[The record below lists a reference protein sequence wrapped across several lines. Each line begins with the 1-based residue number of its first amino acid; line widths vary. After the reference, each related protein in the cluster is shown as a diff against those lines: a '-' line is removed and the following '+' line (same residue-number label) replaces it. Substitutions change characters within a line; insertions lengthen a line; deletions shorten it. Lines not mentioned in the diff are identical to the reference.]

1 MDDQQLIR
9 YSRQILVPQ
18 VDLEGQVRLASA
30 HVLIVGA
37 GGLGSPCAIYL
48 AAAGLGRITLCD
60 FDSVDLSNLQ
70 RQILH
75 NESRLGMNK
84 AASGAL
90 TLTQVNPSCV
100 VDAMVER
107 ADSDSLGE
115 KISQVQ
121 VVVDCSDNFETRHLL
136 NRLCVEFRI
145 PLVSGAAIQTTG
157 QLTVFDSRAKSSPC
171 YACFLP
177 EHTERAELD
186 CASSGILGPVT
197 GTIGAMQATE
207 VIKLLVSGTSHLV
220 GRVLLYDAWLCE
232 WQSVDIVKK
241 PGCLVCGA

>member
-136 NRLCVEFRI
+136 NRLCVEFGI

-157 QLTVFDSRAKSSPC
+157 QLV
-171 YACFLP
+171 Y
-177 EHTERAELD
+177 
-186 CASSGILGPVT
+186 
-197 GTIGAMQATE
+197 
-207 VIKLLVSGTSHLV
+207 
-220 GRVLLYDAWLCE
+220 VLSFEYLW
-232 WQSVDIVKK
+232 
-241 PGCLVCGA
+241 